1 MISEPIVSTRVGGA
15 NANHLLPATPMV
27 GDTVEI
33 VGQGAAGCKITQPTG
48 HTIRTGAGVT
58 VGTNATTTGITG
70 VLTFSTRYSAVKLM
84 CVYADTVTPAYDW
97 VIVSSSGTL
106 TFT

>member
-1 MISEPIVSTRVGGA
+1 
-15 NANHLLPATPMV
+15 MV